1 MSQEI
6 PVRRIPKKTIYFI
19 VVLIILGILALSATS
34 LSQQMKMKEVL
45 QTLGYQ
51 NVSSI
56 TIYNKT
62 PVQDDTTNQRSELT
76 KLKFK
81 DLNTNQECFGFVLK
95 NKKTGKYSKD
105 LDCK

>member
-1 MSQEI
+1 MNENTQ
-6 PVRRIPKKTIYFI
+6 VRRIPKKTIYI
-19 VVLIILGILALSATS
+19 IIVLIILGILALSATS

-51 NVSSI
+51 NVGSI

-76 KLKFK
+76 KLKFE
-81 DLNTNQECFGFVLK
+81 DLNKNQECFGFVLK
-95 NKKTGKYSKD
+95 NKKTGKYTKD